1 MSPLLWIPATLAASV
16 LQVGRNAL
24 QRGLLPKSGP
34 WAATLVRF
42 LFGLPFSLAL
52 AAAAYV
58 LTPGAEA
65 HLTPAFWLNTLSGA
79 FSQVLATACLLVAMR
94 RAGFAVGTSMQQS
107 SLPLA
112 AVLGLLLFH
121 DQLHPLAWV
130 GVALT
135 SAALLVLTWPR
146 QAAHSRATGPQPI
159 SGGVFGLLSGLCF
172 GYSLNAYR
180 QGGLAMD
187 AGHPIFAAAATV
199 TVSQTFQSIGLSSLL
214 AIWDRAALKSVF
226 AAWRQSLL
234 AGMCGAMASV
244 CWLIAL
250 GLAPA
255 APVRALGVVEAP
267 VAAFA
272 GRRIFRERLSLLQ
285 WAAGAVVAVGV
296 AMTALG

>member
-1 MSPLLWIPATLAASV
+1 MFNLLWIPATLAASV

-52 AAAAYV
+52 AAALYGLSPTV
-58 LTPGAEA
+58 RLDMGV
-65 HLTPAFWLNTLSGA
+65 AFWINAMAGA
-79 FSQVLATACLLVAMR
+79 LSQVLATACVLVAMR

-112 AVLGLLLFH
+112 AILGLLFFH
-121 DQLHPLAWV
+121 DQLRPLAWT
-130 GVALT
+130 GVAVT
-135 SAALLVLTWPR
+135 SAALLLLTWPR
-146 QAAHSRATGPQPI
+146 EAGGPQPV
-159 SGGVFGLLSGLCF
+159 SGGAYGLLSGLCF

-180 QGGLAMD
+180 QASLALD
-187 AGHPIFAAAATV
+187 AGHPFFAAAATV
-199 TVSQTFQSIGLSSLL
+199 TVTQAVQSIGLSAVL
-214 AIWDRAALKSVF
+214 AVWDRAALRSVF

-234 AGMCGAMASV
+234 AGLCGAMASV
-244 CWLIAL
+244 GWLIAL
-250 GLAPA
+250 GMSPA

-267 VAAFA
+267 VAAIA
-272 GRRIFRERLSLLQ
+272 GRRMFRERLTMVQ
-285 WAAGAVVAVGV
+285 WIAGAMVAMGV

>member
-1 MSPLLWIPATLAASV
+1 MLLWIPATLAASV

-42 LFGLPFSLAL
+42 LFGLPFALL
-52 AAAAYV
+52 AAV
-58 LTPGAEA
+58 LIGWATPGAA
-65 HLTPAFWLNTLSGA
+65 VHFSPTFWLDTLTGA
-79 FSQVLATACLLVAMR
+79 FTQVLATACLLVAMR

-112 AVLGLLLFH
+112 AVLGLIVFK
-121 DQLHPLAWV
+121 DQLTATAWI
-130 GVALT
+130 GVAVT

-146 QAAHSRATGPQPI
+146 QGAAGPQPV
-159 SGGVFGLLSGLCF
+159 SGGVYGLLSGLCF

-180 QGGLAMD
+180 QAGLAMD
-187 AGHPIFAAAATV
+187 PHHALFAAAATV
-199 TVSQTFQSIGLSSLL
+199 TVSQACQSAALSLLL
-214 AIWDRAALKSVF
+214 AIWDRAALRSVF
-226 AAWRQSLL
+226 ASWKPSLG
-234 AGMCGAMASV
+234 AGLCGALASI
-244 CWLIAL
+244 CWLLAL

-267 VAAFA
+267 VAAVA
-272 GRRIFRERLSLLQ
+272 GRRLFREKLSLVQ
-285 WAAGAVVAVGV
+285 WIAGAAVAIGV

>member
-1 MSPLLWIPATLAASV
+1 MFLWIPATLAASV

-42 LFGLPFSLAL
+42 LFGLPFSTVMAL
-52 AAAAYV
+52 IAYSLTKGAAMHF
-58 LTPGAEA
+58 TPVFWTNVITGAV
-65 HLTPAFWLNTLSGA
+65 
-79 FSQVLATACLLVAMR
+79 SQVLATACLLVAMR

-112 AVLGLLLFH
+112 AILGLIVFH
-121 DQLHPLAWV
+121 DQLHAIAWV

-146 QAAHSRATGPQPI
+146 EASGPQPV

-180 QGGLAMD
+180 QAGLAMD
-187 AGHPIFAAAATV
+187 GGHAIFAAAATV
-199 TVSQTFQSIGLSSLL
+199 TVSQAFQSAGLTLILL
-214 AIWDRAALKSVF
+214 VWDRAALRSVF
-226 AAWRQSLL
+226 AAWRQSLT

-272 GRRIFRERLSLLQ
+272 GRKMFQEKLSLIQ
-285 WAAGAVVAVGV
+285 WIAGAAVAVGV

>member
-1 MSPLLWIPATLAASV
+1 MLLWVPATLAASV

-42 LFGLPFSLAL
+42 LFGLPFSTVI
-52 AAAAYV
+52 AAAAFW
-58 LTPGAEA
+58 LTPGAAA
-65 HLTPAFWLNTLSGA
+65 HVGPVFWVNTLSGA
-79 FSQVLATACLLVAMR
+79 ISQVLATACLLVAMR

-112 AVLGLLLFH
+112 AILGLLVFH
-121 DQLHPLAWV
+121 DQLRPLAWG

-146 QAAHSRATGPQPI
+146 QASGPQPV

-180 QGGLAMD
+180 QAGLAMD
-187 AGHPIFAAAATV
+187 GAHPIFAAAATV
-199 TVSQTFQSIGLSSLL
+199 TVSQALQSAGLGLLL
-214 AIWDRAALKSVF
+214 AIWDRAALRSVF
-226 AAWRQSLL
+226 AAWRQSLT
-234 AGMCGAMASV
+234 AGLCGALASI

-267 VAAFA
+267 VAAIA
-272 GRRIFRERLSLLQ
+272 GRRVFQERLSLIQ
-285 WAAGAVVAVGV
+285 WIAGALVALGV

>member
-1 MSPLLWIPATLAASV
+1 MLLWIPATLAASV
-16 LQVGRNAL
+16 LQVARNAL

-42 LFGLPFSLAL
+42 LFGLPFSLIAAL
-52 AAAAYV
+52 VAYA
-58 LTPGAEA
+58 LTPDAA
-65 HLTPAFWLNTLSGA
+65 VHLTGAFWLNTLTGA
-79 FSQVLATACLLVAMR
+79 FTQVLATACLLVAMR

-112 AVLGLLLFH
+112 AILGLLVFH
-121 DQLHPLAWV
+121 DQLGAVAWA

-146 QAAHSRATGPQPI
+146 KGAAGPQPV
-159 SGGVFGLLSGLCF
+159 SGGAFGLLSGLCF

-180 QGGLAMD
+180 QAGLAMD
-187 AGHPIFAAAATV
+187 LGHPLFAAAATV
-199 TVSQTFQSIGLSSLL
+199 TVSQACQSLALSALL
-214 AIWDRAALKSVF
+214 AVWDREALKSVF
-226 AAWRQSLL
+226 AAWRQSLT
-234 AGMCGAMASV
+234 AGLCGAMASI
-244 CWLIAL
+244 CWLLAL
-250 GLAPA
+250 GLEPA

-272 GRRIFRERLSLLQ
+272 GRKVFQEKLSLIQ
-285 WAAGAVVAVGV
+285 WIAGAVVAVGV

>member
-1 MSPLLWIPATLAASV
+1 MFLWIPATMAASV

-42 LFGLPFSLAL
+42 LFGLPFALL
-52 AAAAYV
+52 AAVIAFAV
-58 LTPGAEA
+58 TPGASV
-65 HLTPAFWLNTLSGA
+65 HLSPAFWLDALSGA
-79 FSQVLATACLLVAMR
+79 VSQVLATACLLVAMR

-112 AVLGLLLFH
+112 AILGLLIFH
-121 DQLHPLAWV
+121 DQLSRVAWL

-146 QAAHSRATGPQPI
+146 QASGPQPV

-180 QGGLAMD
+180 QAGLAMD
-187 AGHPIFAAAATV
+187 AGHPVFAAAATV
-199 TVSQTFQSIGLSSLL
+199 TVSQACQSLGLGLLL
-214 AIWDRAALKSVF
+214 AAWDRAALRSVF
-226 AAWRQSLL
+226 AAWRASLG
-234 AGMCGAMASV
+234 AGLCGALASI
-244 CWLIAL
+244 CWLTAL
-250 GLAPA
+250 GLAAA

-267 VAAFA
+267 VAAWA
-272 GRRIFRERLSLLQ
+272 GRRLFNEKLSLFQ
-285 WAAGAVVAVGV
+285 WIAGAAVAVGV

>member
-1 MSPLLWIPATLAASV
+1 MFALLWIPATLAASV

-42 LFGLPFSLAL
+42 LFGLPFSALL
-52 AAAAYV
+52 AAVAYAA
-58 LTPGAEA
+58 TPGAA
-65 HLTPAFWLNTLSGA
+65 VHFGGAFWINVLTGA
-79 FSQVLATACLLVAMR
+79 LAQVLATACLLVAMR

-112 AVLGLLLFH
+112 AVLGLLVFH
-121 DQLHPLAWV
+121 DHLRPMAWA

-135 SAALLVLTWPR
+135 SAALLALTWPR
-146 QAAHSRATGPQPI
+146 QAGGPQPV

-172 GYSLNAYR
+172 GYALNAYR
-180 QGGLAMD
+180 QAGLAMD

-199 TVSQTFQSIGLSSLL
+199 TVSQAAQSVGLSLLL
-214 AIWDRAALKSVF
+214 AIWDRPALKSVF
-226 AAWRQSLL
+226 AAWRPSLM
-234 AGMCGAMASV
+234 AGLCGAMASV

-250 GLAPA
+250 GLEPA

-267 VAAFA
+267 VAAIA
-272 GRRIFRERLSLLQ
+272 GRRMFRERLSPLQ
-285 WAAGAVVAVGV
+285 WAAGAIVAVGV

>member
-1 MSPLLWIPATLAASV
+1 MFLWIPATLAASV

-42 LFGLPFSLAL
+42 LFGLPFSLL
-52 AAAAYV
+52 AALIAYG
-58 LTPGAEA
+58 LTPGAAA
-65 HLTPAFWLNTLSGA
+65 HLTPAFWLNTLTGA
-79 FSQVLATACLLVAMR
+79 FTQVLATACLLVAMR

-112 AVLGLLLFH
+112 AILGLVIFNDRLTAT
-121 DQLHPLAWV
+121 AWT

-146 QAAHSRATGPQPI
+146 KGASGPQPV
-159 SGGVFGLLSGLCF
+159 SGAAFGLLSGLCF

-180 QGGLAMD
+180 QAGLAMD
-187 AGHPIFAAAATV
+187 AGHPLFAAAATV
-199 TVSQTFQSIGLSSLL
+199 TVSQACQSLALSVLL
-214 AIWDRAALKSVF
+214 ALWDRPALRSVF
-226 AAWRQSLL
+226 AAWRQSLT
-234 AGMCGAMASV
+234 AGLCGALASI
-244 CWLIAL
+244 CWLLAL
-250 GLAPA
+250 GLEPA

-267 VAAFA
+267 VAAIA
-272 GRRIFRERLSLLQ
+272 GRRVFQEKLSLIQ
-285 WAAGAVVAVGV
+285 WIAGAAVAVGV

>member
-1 MSPLLWIPATLAASV
+1 MVLWIPATLAASV

-42 LFGLPFSLAL
+42 LFGLPFSLL
-52 AAAAYV
+52 AAVGAYAA
-58 LTPGAEA
+58 TAGATL
-65 HLTPAFWLNTLSGA
+65 HLTPVFWSNVLSGA
-79 FSQVLATACLLVAMR
+79 VCQVLATACLLVAMR

-112 AVLGLLLFH
+112 AILGLIIFH
-121 DQLHPLAWV
+121 EQLSVVAWV

-146 QAAHSRATGPQPI
+146 EASGPQPV
-159 SGGVFGLLSGLCF
+159 SGGAFGLMSGLCF

-180 QGGLAMD
+180 QASLAMD
-187 AGHPIFAAAATV
+187 AGHPFFAAAATV
-199 TVSQTFQSIGLSSLL
+199 TVSQACQSLGLCLLL
-214 AIWDRAALKSVF
+214 AIWDRAALTSVF
-226 AAWRQSLL
+226 TAWRQSLT
-234 AGMCGAMASV
+234 AGLCGAMASI
-244 CWLIAL
+244 CWLLAL
-250 GLAPA
+250 GMAPA

-272 GRRIFRERLSLLQ
+272 GRRLFREKLSLIQ
-285 WAAGAVVAVGV
+285 WIAGAVVAAGV